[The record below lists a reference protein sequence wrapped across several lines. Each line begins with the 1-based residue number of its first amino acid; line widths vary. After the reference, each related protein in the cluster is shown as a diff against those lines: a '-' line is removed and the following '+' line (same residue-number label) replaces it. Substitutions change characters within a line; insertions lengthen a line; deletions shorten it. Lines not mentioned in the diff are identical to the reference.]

1 MALSTAKQQLI
12 DQLEARIDAINLST
26 ATDSQVLVAGAMYKM
41 AAQVATSQFIDQN
54 SVQIFQNMTPAEFTT
69 WYDDVNNV
77 TALRR
82 LFTDTI
88 FWMELADNATAVG
101 SMLVNAK
108 FTADMLTSSNVYQA
122 MISGAQTDLAV
133 DTIMSSTTI
142 RDLWYAAG
150 STPVLT
156 LFNRPRFSS
165 HYAID
170 PAVVTTIMASST
182 ARTQFVTSQQ
192 FNTSID
198 NTTIV
203 QNYIADSTS
212 RTVIFGSA
220 AAMIFLCAKTT
231 PLTAFLNNATARNEM
246 FVSGTQCQYMFV
258 TANAYNLIYSNQTY
272 YNTVLT
278 SVTTVQYWSS
288 SANNAQKIAAYDN
301 TTLMTSWLANG
312 TFRAT
317 LWPNLNYAQVTHN
330 TASTSY
336 AAVAGLTQTTRYIYV
351 AGQMAAAG
359 TLDVTGVH
367 GASSTSLVN
376 PSWQGF
382 YARCGTGSS
391 VQAKV
396 TTSTGYMY
404 FHAWAT

>member
-1 MALSTAKQQLI
+1 MTLSTAKQQLI

-26 ATDSQVLVAGAMYKM
+26 ATDRQVLVAGAMYKM
-41 AAQVATSQFIDQN
+41 AAQVATSQFIDRN

-88 FWMELADNATAVG
+88 FWMELADNAIAVS
-101 SMLVNAK
+101 SMLVNAQ
-108 FTADMLTSSNVYQA
+108 FTADILASSVYQTL
-122 MISGAQTDLAV
+122 ISGAQTDLAV

-165 HYAID
+165 YYAIN

-182 ARTQFVTSQQ
+182 ARIQFVTSQQ

-212 RTVIFGSA
+212 RSTIFA
-220 AAMIFLCAKTT
+220 APAACLY
-231 PLTAFLNNATARNEM
+231 LTAKYTPFYAFIADATARGEM
-246 FVSGTQCQYMFV
+246 MANATISQYMYV
-258 TANAYNLIYSNQTY
+258 YSTSYNIIYGNSQYYTGVCASTTTAQNWLSY
-272 YNTVLT
+272 
-278 SVTTVQYWSS
+278 
-288 SANNAQKIAAYDN
+288 ANNQSKIAAYN
-301 TTLMTSWLANG
+301 NSQLMSSWLGNAN
-312 TFRAT
+312 FRAV
-317 LWPNLNYAQVTHN
+317 LAPQLSPTH
-330 TASTSY
+330 TGASASFTTPP
-336 AAVAGLTQTTRYIYV
+336 GLTSTQRYVYIAGCVQSTGTVFVNGIIGPFTTSQVYP
-351 AGQMAAAG
+351 
-359 TLDVTGVH
+359 T
-367 GASSTSLVN
+367 
-376 PSWQGF
+376 WQEF
-382 YARCGTGSS
+382 WARCGTGSD
-391 VQAKV
+391 V
-396 TTSTGYMY
+396 TYRIASGGSAYMQFY
-404 FHAWAT
+404 QWAT